1 MNPIILLVVFT
12 LFFIS
17 ALIFQDIYTLF
28 YKIESKNTKS
38 YSDIILSKIESDFLK
53 DLFQFLMER
62 KKWWLAPII
71 LALLL
76 LGILL
81 IFAESSAVAPFV
93 YPMF

>member
-1 MNPIILLVVFT
+1 M
-12 LFFIS
+12 
-17 ALIFQDIYTLF
+17 
-28 YKIESKNTKS
+28 
-38 YSDIILSKIESDFLK
+38 DFLK

-76 LGILL
+76 LGLLL